1 MDSRLPRGTET
12 ILLVDDEPQVRAAT
26 SRILERLGYEV
37 LQAGAPEEALLTASR
52 SDFDLLLMDVV
63 LPQMSGLAL
72 AHKISTIRPGIHI
85 LFFSAYAS
93 SEVLDDRL
101 EERPGVG
108 FIQKPFTAGEMA
120 RAVREVL
127 DTRPSTAEPHR
138 QTPGGSETI
147 LVVDDDAQT
156 QRFMTR
162 ALERLGYHVLEAR
175 GPEQALVFAGN
186 SRVSLAVLDVVMPIM
201 TGPEM
206 ARSIMKANPRIRFL
220 FVSGK
225 APEGLI
231 QEQGTLGRGSDFIQK
246 PFTAHELGVAV
257 RELLDA

>member
-12 ILLVDDEPQVRAAT
+12 VLIVDDEPQIRTAT
-26 SRILERLGYEV
+26 ARILDRLGYGV
-37 LQAGAPEEALLTASR
+37 LQAGAPEEALQVASR
-52 SDFDLLLMDVV
+52 SEFDLLLMDVV

-72 AHKISTIRPGIHI
+72 AHKISTLRPGIHI

-108 FIQKPFTAGEMA
+108 FIQKPFTTGEMA

-127 DTRPSTAEPHR
+127 DTRPSTAESPQ
-138 QTPGGSETI
+138 QTPGGTETI

-175 GPEQALVFAGN
+175 DPDQAMTFAGN

-201 TGPEM
+201 TGPAL
-206 ARSIMKANPRIRFL
+206 ARSVTKVNPRIRFL

-231 QEQGTLGRGSDFIQK
+231 QEQGTLGQGSDFMQK

-257 RELLDA
+257 RRLLDS